1 MENPYAERRSVE
13 LDGYRVR
20 YWFYDADRQ
29 RKPLLVML
37 HGFRGDHHGLQ
48 LIASALREKY
58 HVVVPDLP
66 GFGRS
71 EPFPDR
77 EHSVANYVDFT
88 RAFITA
94 LTDGAVS
101 PDSETGVVL
110 LGHSFGSTVAAHF
123 AAAHPSMVERL
134 VLVNPIS
141 QPALAGSQKKL
152 TKLTELY
159 YGVGASL
166 PQRLGTR
173 LLSSNTVVKLMTDV
187 MVKSEDPEVKH
198 YALRQHQAYFNAFA
212 NRQVVSEA
220 YQASISR
227 TVAEVA
233 MQLSMPTLL
242 IVGELDDLGSVDSQR
257 TMASWIR
264 SHSLKIIP
272 GVGHLIHY
280 ETPTLA
286 AQYVEEFL
294 SSPAPEPLEGYDRL
308 PHADTT
314 VSTPDQLTGML
325 PAVSPDDGAR
335 QFTRETEARG
345 LDGSA
350 RTTAPADEHHEHAD
364 ARHRDGTRQ
373 K

>member
-123 AAAHPSMVERL
+123 AAAHPPMVERL
-134 VLVNPIS
+134 VLVNSIS

-294 SSPAPEPLEGYDRL
+294 SSPATEPLEGYDRL

-335 QFTRETEARG
+335 QFARETEARG